1 MAAAGHSHVCH
12 HRPTPTLG
20 ESASSVRFW
29 IPCRLFLC
37 YKKCSPSPMEP
48 TNGERYQLPFRLAHC
63 YWPCSP
69 SQWKHIKVH
78 LSAYNHKV
86 HYIFYWAEYM
96 FGAMGH
102 SRQVNPFTFFFL
114 TYSIPYTMIQLLQCK
129 QQIHTIHFNYNNVL
143 ISQFLHVLGP
153 PWPINRECAV
163 A

>member
-1 MAAAGHSHVCH
+1 MLKTECGTTVVQAEPQWIQRAVTEQMAAAGHSHVCH

-102 SRQVNPFTFFFL
+102 SRQVNPFTFFFNIFH
-114 TYSIPYTMIQLLQCK
+114 SIHNDSTVTM
-129 QQIHTIHFNYNNVL
+129 
-143 ISQFLHVLGP
+143 
-153 PWPINRECAV
+153 
-163 A
+163 